1 MDTRFWISGVVSFV
15 LMMAVGFVVHGMLLH
30 DDYLQTKLF
39 RSPEASQA
47 YFPYMLL
54 AHILMG
60 FAFAWI
66 YRQGISPGES
76 WVSQGIRFGI
86 AVSLLMTIPMYLIYY
101 AVQPMP
107 GMLVAKQIVFDII
120 AVLITA
126 LVVAF
131 INKTR
136 VQATMPN
143 KSV

>member
-1 MDTRFWISGVVSFV
+1 MDIKFWISGVVSFI
-15 LMMAVGFVVHGMLLH
+15 LMMAAGFVIHGMLLH

-39 RSPEASQA
+39 RSPEGSET

-76 WVSQGIRFGI
+76 WVSQGIRFGAAI
-86 AVSLLMTIPMYLIYY
+86 SLLMTIPMYLIYY

-107 GMLVAKQIVFDII
+107 GMLVAKQIIFDVI

-126 LVVAF
+126 VVVAF
-131 INKTR
+131 INKTPGTSE
-136 VQATMPN
+136 A
-143 KSV
+143 